1 MRDNAIC
8 SNDSRHTT
16 CLVCA
21 GLMKQSNVTSAAA
34 VVVAISIPGL
44 ASNYSIRSDIID
56 GRGSADRLDN
66 NR

>member
-44 ASNYSIRSDIID
+44 ASNYSIRLDIIE
-56 GRGSADRLDN
+56 GERMRQVG
-66 NR
+66 